1 MTGLT
6 RRRLVRLRNHASTIL
21 AAIAGGA
28 LALAMVWFGRGM

>member
-1 MTGLT
+1 MTAS
-6 RRRLVRLRNHASTIL
+6 RRRALVRLYNHLGPIL